1 MSSHRVHITPI
12 KRSRRLLNSVFK
24 FNPSSKLYN
33 VVIKRG
39 GDKSKYFYLHQI
51 LTILKNYIRTN
62 GLYDKKNPSTI
73 LCCPELEEAFGRKS
87 LHITEIRKMVLK
99 HVTRVRRDL
108 LLLANDPDHSLGG

>member
-1 MSSHRVHITPI
+1 MSSNRDLITPI
-12 KRSRRLLNSVFK
+12 ERNRRLLDSVFK

-33 VVIKRG
+33 IVIKRG
-39 GDKSKYFYLHQI
+39 GDKKKYFCLHEI
-51 LTILKNYIRTN
+51 LTILKNYIRMN
-62 GLYDKKNPSTI
+62 GLYDKKNSSTI

-87 LHITEIRKMVLK
+87 LNITEIRTMVLK